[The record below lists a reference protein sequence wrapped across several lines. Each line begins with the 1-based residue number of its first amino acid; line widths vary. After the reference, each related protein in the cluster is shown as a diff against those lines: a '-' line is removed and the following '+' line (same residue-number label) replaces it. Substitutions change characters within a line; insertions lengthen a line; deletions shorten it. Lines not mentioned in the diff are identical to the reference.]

1 SPFAAR
7 STYLKFKERDSLD
20 FALSAVAAALEMDP
34 SGTVRQAR
42 LVLGGV
48 APVPWRVPR
57 AEEFLAGK
65 RLDASAATEDHRRR
79 LPAARA
85 PREAARLPVR
95 AAARPWKN
103 ASKTPLART
112 LVGGGLAKAGG
123 AKQG

>member
-1 SPFAAR
+1 M
-7 STYLKFKERDSLD
+7 D

-65 RLDASAATEDHRRR
+65 RLDASVAT
-79 LPAARA
+79 
-85 PREAARLPVR
+85 EAARLALRGASPLS
-95 AAARPWKN
+95 KN
-103 ASKTPLART
+103 AYKIPLTQT
-112 LVGGGLAKAGG
+112 LVRRALAKVGG